1 MWIRKRNYGYLRT
14 EEEDNYDMKRRKS
27 GLINV
32 IIITCVIGFLMIV
45 MTIIASTNKDK
56 TKKAFV
62 KLAAAVQAKQ
72 EDLLENS
79 HETCVNGMKVVIV
92 NGITYYAGTVDTW
105 GDVTTI
111 MCE

>member
-27 GLINV
+27 SLINV

-72 EDLLENS
+72 KTVSN
-79 HETCVNGMKVVIV
+79 ETCVNGMKVVIV